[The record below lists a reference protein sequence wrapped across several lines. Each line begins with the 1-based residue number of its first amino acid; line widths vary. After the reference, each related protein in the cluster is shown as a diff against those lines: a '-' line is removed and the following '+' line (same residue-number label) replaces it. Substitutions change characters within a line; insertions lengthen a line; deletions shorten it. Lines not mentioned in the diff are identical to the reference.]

1 MRRRSRL
8 SLFFMFPLVFV
19 FLFLVTSS
27 GVAQNIYQPTTQS
40 PPQKIQLEIPPG
52 WTVFRGQSGLI
63 VPHPVGWKVQ
73 ERGSGGFITFRPG
86 SDGGAMTMVYV
97 QPIAKIEGKA
107 TGVVQGL
114 GQIAPELFP
123 GVQVTKTRAV
133 SGRPEVAVA
142 ELSFS
147 PKGVNF
153 IGVAMCFK
161 EDPQGVLYAIS
172 STSSTWNQEEPIMK
186 QILSRFFYSGGQGQ
200 PGSASLPPMTL
211 WRDPLEGAFTCPVPQ
226 GWKVEG
232 GPRRF
237 SLFDTRLEILV
248 ISLDNRILVRRGD
261 AFIPPMTLPNQA
273 LTQSGFYEGHSQSS
287 GGYMTELIMRYLPST
302 VFLTNFYLPQRMGA
316 VSKVQT
322 KDLPEIS
329 QQTLAHSGGAVRVDT
344 GEITF
349 DAQTE
354 MGPRKGY
361 GFVQTT
367 LYGANWRISAFYG
380 YLAEAQVEPVAQMI
394 LNRMVTGFKLDP
406 NWEAMQVQA
415 MLKGQKIARKS
426 QQDTMDIITR
436 TFENRSRTQDRMY
449 ENWSRAYRGEVLIQD
464 PATGQKFEVPS
475 GSNYYFRVGS
485 ENQFLGTETATP
497 PYSPNH
503 WLREMRIVN

>member
-1 MRRRSRL
+1 MRRRDRV
-8 SLFFMFPLVFV
+8 SLLFMSPLVFG
-19 FLFLVTSS
+19 FLFLATSS
-27 GVAQNIYQPTTQS
+27 VVAQNNYEPATAGS
-40 PPQKIQLEIPPG
+40 PQKIQLEIPPG
-52 WTVFRGQSGLI
+52 WTVFRGQNGLI

-73 ERGSGGFITFRPG
+73 EHGSGAFVAFRPG
-86 SDGGAMTMVYV
+86 PDGGAMAVVYV

-107 TGVVQGL
+107 TGVVQGV

-123 GVQVTKTRAV
+123 GVEVTKARVV

-147 PKGVNF
+147 PKGVKF

-161 EDPQGVLYAIS
+161 EDPQGVLYVIS
-172 STSSTWNQEEPIMK
+172 STSSTWNQEESVMK
-186 QILSRFFYSGGQGQ
+186 QILTRFFYSDGQGQ
-200 PGSASLPPMTL
+200 PGDTSLPPMIS

-232 GPRRF
+232 GLRRF
-237 SLFDTRLEILV
+237 SVLDIRPEILV
-248 ISLDNRILVRRGD
+248 ISPDNHILIRRGD
-261 AFIPPMTLPNQA
+261 AFIPPMSLP
-273 LTQSGFYEGHSQSS
+273 TQLGMQYGFYEGYSRSS
-287 GGYMTELIMRYLPST
+287 GGYMTELILRYLPST
-302 VFLTNFYLPQRMGA
+302 VFLTNFYLPQRVGP
-316 VSKVQT
+316 VSNVQAR
-322 KDLPEIS
+322 DFPEIS
-329 QQTLAHSGGAVRVDT
+329 RQSSAYSMGAVRVDT

-361 GFVQTT
+361 AFVQTT
-367 LYGANWRISAFYG
+367 LYSSKWFILAFYG

-394 LNRMVTGFKLDP
+394 LNHMVTGFKRDP
-406 NWEAMQVQA
+406 NWEAMQMQAALAAHKIVQ
-415 MLKGQKIARKS
+415 KS
-426 QQDTMDIITR
+426 QQDTMDIISR

-464 PATGQKFEVPS
+464 PTTGQKFEVPS

-485 ENQFLGTETATP
+485 ENKFVGTETATP
-497 PYSPNH
+497 PYLPNY
-503 WLREMRIVN
+503 WLQEMRIVN

>member
-1 MRRRSRL
+1 MRCRDRL
-8 SLFFMFPLVFV
+8 SLLFMSSLVFA
-19 FLFLVTSS
+19 FLFFVTSS
-27 GVAQNIYQPTTQS
+27 GVAQNIHQPATQS
-40 PPQKIQLEIPPG
+40 SPQKIQLEIPPG

-73 ERGSGGFITFRPG
+73 ERETGGFVTFHPG
-86 SDGGAMTMVYV
+86 PDGRATAVVYV

-123 GVQVTKTRAV
+123 GAKVTKARAV

-142 ELSFS
+142 EYSFS
-147 PKGVNF
+147 PKGAKF

-172 STSSTWNQEEPIMK
+172 STSSTWPKEEPVMK
-186 QILSRFFYSGGQGQ
+186 QILMRFFYSGGGAQ
-200 PGSASLPPMTL
+200 PGNLSIPPMVT

-232 GPRRF
+232 GPKRF
-237 SLFDTRLEILV
+237 SLLDTRFEILV
-248 ISLDNRILVRRGD
+248 ISPDNRILIRHGD
-261 AFIPPMTLPNQA
+261 AFIPPMTLPNQVLMQA
-273 LTQSGFYEGHSQSS
+273 GMYEGHSRTS

-302 VFLTNFYLPQRMGA
+302 VFLTNFYLPQRVGP
-316 VSKVQT
+316 VSNVQARNF
-322 KDLPEIS
+322 PEIS
-329 QQTLAHSGGAVRVDT
+329 QQSPAYSMGAVRVDT

-354 MGPRKGY
+354 GPRKGY
-361 GFVQTT
+361 GFAQTT
-367 LYGANWRISAFYG
+367 LYSVNWIISPFYG
-380 YLAEAQVEPVAQMI
+380 YLAEAQVEPIAQMI

-415 MLKGQKIARKS
+415 MLKGQKIARRS

-436 TFENRSRTQDRMY
+436 TFENRSRTQDRTF

-464 PATGQKFEVPS
+464 PTTGQKFEVPS

-485 ENQFLGTETATP
+485 ENQFIGTETATP

-503 WLREMRIVN
+503 WLQEMHIVN